1 MKALLSSGR
10 NHFSDGNSLRS
21 IKVQSVASSQHAAHV
36 FVSWRRAR
44 EILREV
50 DLRGAEEARGALNGP
65 ASGDGTIT
73 RVMLMSD
80 GLANTG
86 VTNPQE
92 IAELVRKAKSGGVR
106 ISAMGL
112 GREYDED
119 LMQAIAENG
128 GGHYYYIENPSQMA
142 RIFQEE
148 LGTMLE
154 TCAKDIEIDFSGKS
168 AVRKAELVGYDDAKG
183 TQSLHRGV
191 EDLYEGEKRSL
202 LIRLEIAAPASG
214 RLDLGSFSLKYKS
227 AKSGQAATV
236 TQALSVDVSTDKSV
250 VDRNRNNAV
259 AAEAALAE
267 SDRLQKE
274 QVRLYQEGRHD
285 EAQRNMAGIAKDL
298 EEKNLTL
305 KDERVKRKI
314 EALNVENRQ
323 MGTATASPSAQQD
336 YLKSSKQRLYQ
347 AKAGKRSGFSLQPG
361 DKGLEVEQ
369 LQEALKKAG
378 VYKGPIDG
386 IYDEDVKIAVRAYQQ
401 AKNLS
406 ADGVA
411 GATTMDAMGLY

>member
-1 MKALLSSGR
+1 MQHVTNTHFGKMLRRTTLCALTSFALLGSTALVPAFAAPDPLKSQAQIDQPTVLAGGTRVVYVAVSLEGIDVDPGKASPRPPLNVSLVLDRSGSM
-10 NHFSDGNSLRS
+10 SDQGKIEYLRKASKLAVDRLNSQDTLSIVEYDDQITLMVPAKRVGNLS
-21 IKVQSVASSQHAAHV
+21 
-36 FVSWRRAR
+36 
-44 EILREV
+44 EV
-50 DLRGAEEARGALNGP
+50 KAMIDALEPRGSTNLAGGMVRGAEEARGALNGP

-214 RLDLGSFSLKYKS
+214 RLDLGSFSLK
-227 AKSGQAATV
+227 
-236 TQALSVDVSTDKSV
+236 
-250 VDRNRNNAV
+250 
-259 AAEAALAE
+259 
-267 SDRLQKE
+267 
-274 QVRLYQEGRHD
+274 
-285 EAQRNMAGIAKDL
+285 
-298 EEKNLTL
+298 
-305 KDERVKRKI
+305 
-314 EALNVENRQ
+314 
-323 MGTATASPSAQQD
+323 
-336 YLKSSKQRLYQ
+336 
-347 AKAGKRSGFSLQPG
+347 
-361 DKGLEVEQ
+361 
-369 LQEALKKAG
+369 
-378 VYKGPIDG
+378 
-386 IYDEDVKIAVRAYQQ
+386 
-401 AKNLS
+401 
-406 ADGVA
+406 
-411 GATTMDAMGLY
+411 

>member
-1 MKALLSSGR
+1 
-10 NHFSDGNSLRS
+10 
-21 IKVQSVASSQHAAHV
+21 
-36 FVSWRRAR
+36 
-44 EILREV
+44 
-50 DLRGAEEARGALNGP
+50 
-65 ASGDGTIT
+65 
-73 RVMLMSD
+73 
-80 GLANTG
+80 
-86 VTNPQE
+86 
-92 IAELVRKAKSGGVR
+92 
-106 ISAMGL
+106 
-112 GREYDED
+112 
-119 LMQAIAENG
+119 
-128 GGHYYYIENPSQMA
+128 
-142 RIFQEE
+142 
-148 LGTMLE
+148 
-154 TCAKDIEIDFSGKS
+154 
-168 AVRKAELVGYDDAKG
+168 
-183 TQSLHRGV
+183 
-191 EDLYEGEKRSL
+191 
-202 LIRLEIAAPASG
+202 
-214 RLDLGSFSLKYKS
+214 
-227 AKSGQAATV
+227 
-236 TQALSVDVSTDKSV
+236 

-274 QVRLYQEGRHD
+274 QVRLYQAGRHD

-305 KDERVKRKI
+305 KDDRVKRKI